1 MTTKKDNKP
10 DYKGLLIEAVTM
22 EGELSQYYKMF
33 YNYSIGNM
41 FMAMSQLNARNLPI
55 NRIATFKAWDK
66 LGRKVK
72 KGQKAIRLSMPKT
85 VKYDHKQKDG
95 SIEERVFQSF
105 ITIPR
110 WFSYDQTEGNEIG
123 MEDIT
128 LPTWDKDKALTAL
141 EITEEAYNQP
151 MQNAQGY
158 AYANEDGKQFI
169 AVSPTAQFPY
179 KTRFHEIAH
188 NVLGHTK
195 ERLES
200 HGALHDTNLT
210 TTSVKEVEAESVAYI
225 LLNLLGLD
233 GAKQSRGYIQNWIGA
248 EVHGS
253 ISDKSAQKIFSAVDK
268 ILKAGS

>member
-1 MTTKKDNKP
+1 MTKKTIKP
-10 DYKGLLIEAVTM
+10 DYKALLNDAVTM
-22 EGELSQYYKMF
+22 KGELSKFYSMF
-33 YNYSIGNM
+33 YQYSIGNM
-41 FMAMSQLNARNLPI
+41 YFAMHQLNERGLPV

-72 KGQKAIRLSMPKT
+72 KGEKAILLSMPKT
-85 VKYDHKQKDG
+85 IKYEEKQKDG
-95 SIEERVFQSF
+95 STEERVFQSF

-110 WFSYDQTEGNEIG
+110 WFSYDQTEGDEIG
-123 MEDIT
+123 MEDVA

-141 EITEEAYNQP
+141 EITEEPFKIASQG
-151 MQNAQGY
+151 AQGY
-158 AYANEDGKQFI
+158 AYADDDGNKFI
-169 AVSPTAQFPY
+169 AVAPVAEFPY

-195 ERLES
+195 ERLPS
-200 HGALHDTNLT
+200 HGALQDTNLT
-210 TTSVKEVEAESVAYI
+210 TTDVKEVEAESVAYI

-233 GAKQSRGYIQNWIGA
+233 GAKQSRGYIQNWLKAGNG
-248 EVHGS
+248 E